1 MKLKSLLFGSAAIL
15 AVGTGAQAADLPMA
29 EPVDYVR
36 ICDAFGTGFYYIPG
50 TDTCLKVG
58 GRVRVEAA
66 YVFGDDEEDAEG
78 FFGVDTDDEDFN
90 NFTTRSRG
98 YLYLDARTQTDIGL
112 VRAYISMHMTVGH
125 GGAFSSSDPD
135 ENYDGAGNDL
145 EQAFIQISNDMGTFT
160 AGHTASFFDFF
171 GSNGFGSRIGIDD
184 NTTEATLFAYTFGAG
199 NGISATLSLEDPAS
213 AGRRLDGEGV
223 YTGQE
228 YPDVVANVRIDQGW
242 GAAQIMGVI
251 HDVHNDEDE
260 FDDHEMGWAVG
271 AGLSLT
277 VPGIGAAFNMQAGYA
292 EGALGYITT
301 DPGGIGDIDDD
312 GELNTAWNVRAGLNA
327 DFTDTIG
334 ASIDASYTS
343 VEEADVDEYD
353 FWGVMGTL
361 YYTPVSGLLI
371 GAEVAYNNID
381 ADGDDA
387 GDEFDDDVWGV
398 MLRVQRTF

>member
-15 AVGTGAQAADLPMA
+15 AAGTGAQAADLPMA

-66 YVFGDDEEDAEG
+66 YVFGDDDEDLEG
-78 FFGVDTDDEDFN
+78 FFGEEQGADDEDFN
-90 NFTTRSRG
+90 NYTTRARG

-112 VRAYISMHMTVGH
+112 VRAFIEMHMTVGH
-125 GGAFSSSDPD
+125 GGAFSNSTGEDDS
-135 ENYDGAGNDL
+135 NYDGAANDL
-145 EQAFIQISNDMGTFT
+145 AQAFIQISNDMGTFT
-160 AGHTASFFDFF
+160 AGHTASFFDFW
-171 GSNGFGSRIGIDD
+171 GANGFGSRIGIDD
-184 NTTEATLFAYTFGAG
+184 NTTEQTLFAYTFGAG

-213 AGRRLDGEGV
+213 GGRRLNGESF

-228 YPDVVANVRIDQGW
+228 YPDVVANIRIDQGW
-242 GAAQIMGVI
+242 GAAQIMGVL
-251 HDVHNDEDE
+251 HDVHNDSDFDE
-260 FDDHEMGWAVG
+260 SELGWAVG

-301 DPGGIGDIDDD
+301 DLGNIGDVDDD
-312 GELNTAWNVRAGLNA
+312 GSLNTAWNVRAGLNA

-343 VEEADVDEYD
+343 VEEADVDDYE
-353 FWGVMGTL
+353 WWAVAGTL

-371 GAEVAYNNID
+371 GAEVAYNHMD
-381 ADGDDA
+381 HSDFEEDDI
-387 GDEFDDDVWGV
+387 WGV